1 FEWGVRADGVQ
12 TGSVE
17 LGAVA
22 QRFISNLFSN
32 PIVVGILAG
41 WAWRLTGWPLP
52 ELADKLTAQLAS
64 VAGPVALF
72 AIGLALIQFGF
83 RSNFRQALATAS
95 VKLFFMPTIVLGVGL
110 LVGLPPL
117 ALQVAV
123 ASAALPSGAN
133 PYLIATHFGTG
144 QGLASNAM
152 TIGTAISAASVLFWL
167 LVVQTIAPIG

>member
-1 FEWGVRADGVQ
+1 
-12 TGSVE
+12 
-17 LGAVA
+17 
-22 QRFISNLFSN
+22 
-32 PIVVGILAG
+32 AG
-41 WAWRLTGWPLP
+41 WAWRLTGQPLP
-52 ELADKLTAQLAS
+52 DLADKLTEQIAS

-83 RSNFRQALATAS
+83 RSNFWQASATAS
-95 VKLFFMPTIVLGVGL
+95 VKLIFMPTVVLCVGL

-117 ALQVAV
+117 VLQVAV

-152 TIGTAISAASVLFWL
+152 TIGTAVSAGSVLLWL
-167 LVVQTIAPIG
+167 LMVQAIAPVS